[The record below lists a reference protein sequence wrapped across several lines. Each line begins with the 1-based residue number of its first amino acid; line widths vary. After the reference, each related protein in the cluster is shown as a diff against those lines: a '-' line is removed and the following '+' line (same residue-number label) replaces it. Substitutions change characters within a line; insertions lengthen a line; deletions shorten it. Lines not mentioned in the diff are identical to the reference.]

1 MSSYHFLSMNVIT
14 LYYFIML
21 RYHAQA
27 CFHFISMYTSQCHLI
42 INFTS
47 STLLK
52 YVSFYLF
59 FEIGQV
65 LQLFVIVLNILCDF
79 VGVDIEET

>member
-1 MSSYHFLSMNVIT
+1 MKS
-14 LYYFIML
+14 
-21 RYHAQA
+21 HAQEG
-27 CFHFISMYTSQCHLI
+27 FHFISIHASQYHLI
-42 INFTS
+42 TNFTS
-47 STLLK
+47 LTLFK
-52 YVSFYLF
+52 YISYFLF